1 MFDCGIKAC
10 DLVDEIISEA
20 DVWPDIPKERYYEWI
35 DEAEQLLYSEII
47 KELAVTDFKA
57 SVLSGGTLDFSQI
70 TTEKREKD
78 TDQPRYSDI
87 HAVYADE
94 TQLIRSELNDANIFP
109 DCYTVRNGK
118 LFCNTE
124 KNPDS
129 YYFYYYLRPSL
140 KRDKPET
147 TIKLPPEWVCIIRSK
162 LRGEAYKLMN
172 EDVTAAKW
180 INDYNVL
187 VEQFKVY
194 MAARRAEIGS
204 NNVVISD

>member
-1 MFDCGIKAC
+1 MFESGIKAC

-47 KELAVTDFKA
+47 KESAVVAFGK
-57 SVLSGGTLDFSQI
+57 SLLQGGIILDFSMI
-70 TTEKREKD
+70 RPEIRPTGADE
-78 TDQPRYSDI
+78 PRFEDVY
-87 HAVYADE
+87 AVYADKV
-94 TQLIRSELNDANIFP
+94 QLIRAEENVGEILP
-109 DCYTVRNGK
+109 DTYYKRNGK
-118 LFCNTE
+118 LYIHTDDAVTCHFH
-124 KNPDS
+124 
-129 YYFYYYLRPSL
+129 YYVRPIL
-140 KRDKPET
+140 KKQQPET

-162 LRGEAYKLMN
+162 LRGEAYKLKN

-187 VEQFKVY
+187 IEQFKVY

-204 NNVVISD
+204 NLIISGE